1 MKAVF
6 CLLSIVAL
14 LTGCVSSS
22 GPDRARTWKTTSK
35 TDQFTDVTTK
45 TVEMNVGGGA
55 YNYSK
60 MTFFVGARTNS
71 VFVGVKSLS
80 NFPVGTVQL
89 RVDENPAVTISPA
102 ETPVLFSPSIPLSTN
117 QAMASVQSETMMN
130 MTQIMSPFTATGGDK
145 AQQIIK
151 ELVRGKTLRF
161 RTIGVNSAASSTGW
175 AALDE
180 SFLSGLKSL
189 GIDPANY

>member
-1 MKAVF
+1 
-6 CLLSIVAL
+6 
-14 LTGCVSSS
+14 
-22 GPDRARTWKTTSK
+22 
-35 TDQFTDVTTK
+35 
-45 TVEMNVGGGA
+45 
-55 YNYSK
+55 
-60 MTFFVGARTNS
+60 
-71 VFVGVKSLS
+71 
-80 NFPVGTVQL
+80 
-89 RVDENPAVTISPA
+89 
-102 ETPVLFSPSIPLSTN
+102 
-117 QAMASVQSETMMN
+117 
-130 MTQIMSPFTATGGDK
+130 MSPFTATGGDK